1 VLLEYEQKQGTPV
14 RVLMDGENDQVT
26 VFPSAAA
33 LLPNGFLAE
42 HLQ

>member
-1 VLLEYEQKQGTPV
+1 VLLEYEQKQGTPM

-26 VFPSAAA
+26 VFPSAGSVAA
-33 LLPNGFLAE
+33 QRLLGE